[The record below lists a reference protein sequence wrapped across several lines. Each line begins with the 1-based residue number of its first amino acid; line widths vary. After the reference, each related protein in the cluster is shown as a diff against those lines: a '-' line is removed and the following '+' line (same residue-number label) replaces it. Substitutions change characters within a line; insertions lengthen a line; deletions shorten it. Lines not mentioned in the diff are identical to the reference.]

1 MAAKYRIRAGF
12 SFVVGLG
19 QVLAGGEVV
28 ELEDDVASQHAHKLE
43 PFEESAKT
51 ESKKGSKK
59 SVEKTDKTNPDDS
72 GNQDPALP
80 AADGAEQ
87 PAADPE

>member
-12 SFVVGLG
+12 SFVVGNDK
-19 QVLAGGEVV
+19 VLTGGDVV

-43 PFEESAKT
+43 PFEESAKAG
-51 ESKKGSKK
+51 SKKGSKK
-59 SVEKTDKTNPDDS
+59 SADETDKPSPDSS

-80 AADGAEQ
+80 AAAGAEQ